1 MGYVLNALPTTP
13 LALRSISSPRGE
25 DKMTGREGY
34 FSSRKWAMGRES
46 IMWVK
51 VGRWWIAG
59 TVYLPEGG
67 AGMPLC
73 GIVSFNTIYLSLM
86 FCFDI
91 S

>member
-46 IMWVK
+46 IMWVS

-67 AGMPLC
+67 AGMPLSC
-73 GIVSFNTIYLSLM
+73 
-86 FCFDI
+86 CCC
-91 S
+91 